1 MWRGEGD
8 TFECLMN
15 ASQEDNLQTNLLAL
29 YLLGKGIS
37 TSVETRAQEKVWPVS
52 ESERRPVSLE
62 CV

>member
-1 MWRGEGD
+1 MWRGESD
-8 TFECLMN
+8 TFECLMK

-37 TSVETRAQEKVWPVS
+37 ASEEARAQEKVWPAL

>member
-1 MWRGEGD
+1 
-8 TFECLMN
+8 MN

-29 YLLGKGIS
+29 YRLGKGIS
-37 TSVETRAQEKVWPVS
+37 ASVETRAQEKVWPVL

>member
-1 MWRGEGD
+1 MWRGESD

-29 YLLGKGIS
+29 YRLGKGIS
-37 TSVETRAQEKVWPVS
+37 ASVETRAQEKVWPVL